1 MCDAT
6 QHLEPLRIE
15 INLNQQMLYLLDAS
29 NKIVNQ
35 YLVSTA
41 ANGFGEQKGS
51 YKTPRGKHYVR
62 AKIGE
67 NAPRGAVFVARRM
80 TGEIC
85 TREAWDANPTRDWI
99 LTRILWLCG
108 TEKGKNRGGDVDTFR
123 RYIYI
128 HGTPDH
134 IELGKPG
141 SRGCIRMNNDDL
153 IQLFK
158 SIKTGCTVDLI

>member
-1 MCDAT
+1 MSDVKHPPEAL
-6 QHLEPLRIE
+6 HIE
-15 INLNQQMLYLLDAS
+15 IDLHQQTLYLVDAS
-29 NKIVNQ
+29 NQIVRQ

-51 YKTPRGKHYVR
+51 YKTPRGQHYIR

-85 TREAWDANPTRDWI
+85 TPEAWHANPTRDWI

-108 TEKGKNRGGDVDTFR
+108 MEKGKNRGGDVDTFR

-153 IQLFK
+153 IELFQL
-158 SIKTGCTVDLI
+158 IRVGCTVNLH